1 MEDENENDIYK
12 ISEALKKEN
21 AISDEISI
29 NKINNNE
36 INEIN
41 TNSNTINKLDN
52 NKSYYQE
59 KSNLSENSFLNNTNK
74 VSIKLII

>member
-41 TNSNTINKLDN
+41 TNSKG
-52 NKSYYQE
+52 E
-59 KSNLSENSFLNNTNK
+59 KGQIDEDKNLLSKKRLRYK
-74 VSIKLII
+74 VIKNYNI

>member
-29 NKINNNE
+29 NKIN
-36 INEIN
+36 
-41 TNSNTINKLDN
+41 K
-52 NKSYYQE
+52 
-59 KSNLSENSFLNNTNK
+59 
-74 VSIKLII
+74 